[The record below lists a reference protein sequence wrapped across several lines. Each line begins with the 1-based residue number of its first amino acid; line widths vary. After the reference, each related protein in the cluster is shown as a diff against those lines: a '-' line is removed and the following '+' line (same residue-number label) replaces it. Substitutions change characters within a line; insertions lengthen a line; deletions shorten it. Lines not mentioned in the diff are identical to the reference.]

1 MICILLIHRGLFR
14 GAKET
19 LNYFGQRRTDTAI
32 SQQFQVKNFTKPAII
47 IISYKYIVKKPISQ
61 WLSTSFDLSF
71 QGVETASQI
80 RYVTY
85 YEKLLSMSCTYPDIV
100 SLKIESIHISGNFKI
115 LMMVAIKLFK
125 NFLIKACYSSFQ
137 SFCTTF

>member
-32 SQQFQVKNFTKPAII
+32 SQQFQVNDYRKQAII
-47 IISYKYIVKKPISQ
+47 RIRFIFQNPITPC
-61 WLSTSFDLSF
+61 LSIRFDFSF

-85 YEKLLSMSCTYPDIV
+85 YEKLLSMPCTYPDII
-100 SLKIESIHISGNFKI
+100 SLKIESIEISGNFENLI
-115 LMMVAIKLFK
+115 LRCHLVF
-125 NFLIKACYSSFQ
+125 
-137 SFCTTF
+137 